1 MKKKKATKK
10 DIEIVLSNIIR
21 HLQAIEQKVN
31 ALDNIFGTYVKYKKD
46 EKGFQ
51 KYIKKQI
58 ELESSRRDKKG
69 IRLCIFHFNK

>member
-58 ELESSRRDKKG
+58 DLESSGRDK
-69 IRLCIFHFNK
+69 

>member
-21 HLQAIEQKVN
+21 QLQAIEQKVN
-31 ALDNIFGTYVKYKKD
+31 ALDNIFGTYIKYKKD

-51 KYIKKQI
+51 KYVKKQI
-58 ELESSRRDKKG
+58 DLASDDRDK
-69 IRLCIFHFNK
+69 